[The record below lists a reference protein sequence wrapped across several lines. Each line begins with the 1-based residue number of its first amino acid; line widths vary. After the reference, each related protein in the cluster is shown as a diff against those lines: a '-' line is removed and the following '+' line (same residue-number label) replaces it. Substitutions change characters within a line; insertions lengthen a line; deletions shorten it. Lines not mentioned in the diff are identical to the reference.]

1 MSISNEQ
8 LDLIREWAATGVD
21 LNGIQKNLSDA
32 GISMRFMELRFLM
45 LDNNI
50 EIAEIKPAEPEVK
63 PEEPAPAAAPE
74 ATGNMQVALDELTIP
89 GTMISGKAIFPSGI
103 RGSWQFDQRGQF
115 AWSALDGEPTD
126 NEMRA
131 FQVELNKLLTQGG

>member
-8 LDLIREWAATGVD
+8 IELIREWAAAGID
-21 LNGIQKNLSDA
+21 LNGIQKNLTDA
-32 GISMRFMELRFLM
+32 GVSIRFMELRFLL
-45 LDNNI
+45 LDNEI
-50 EIAEIKPAEPEVK
+50 EIAEIKPAEPEAK
-63 PEEPAPAAAPE
+63 AAEEQVAAAP
-74 ATGNMQVALDELTIP
+74 TGSMQVALDELTIP

-115 AWSALDGEPTD
+115 GWSALDGEPSD

-131 FQVELNKLLTQGG
+131 FQVELNKLLSQGG